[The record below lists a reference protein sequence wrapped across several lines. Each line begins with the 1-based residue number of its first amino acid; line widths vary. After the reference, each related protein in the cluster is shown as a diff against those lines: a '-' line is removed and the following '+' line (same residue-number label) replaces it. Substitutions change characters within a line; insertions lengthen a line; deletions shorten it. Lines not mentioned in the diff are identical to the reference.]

1 MTSFLTVIDV
11 YSNFWSNQVFAEWF
25 RKPTQ
30 AAIHWS
36 SSLRRASQAS
46 PRPVTWIYCP
56 TSFLP
61 TRGQSFSDDQV
72 VDFSAAGSVS
82 RQRFQRC
89 TRRLAWASREARP
102 DRRSPWPYDT
112 ASRVSTNTHVGRER
126 DCSWAQ
132 TATIGFI
139 EVHIAV
145 TRNRE
150 NVARYSRFIPNIVSR
165 QDVVNHKLGS
175 LFAITRPVWSG
186 VESIYSE
193 MPS

>member
-1 MTSFLTVIDV
+1 MSTRTFGRIKSSQNGSENLPRLRFTGH
-11 YSNFWSNQVFAEWF
+11 QVSAE
-25 RKPTQ
+25 RAKPCPDLS
-30 AAIHWS
+30 HG
-36 SSLRRASQAS
+36 
-46 PRPVTWIYCP
+46 YCP
-56 TSFLP
+56 TNFLP
-61 TRGQSFSDDQV
+61 TRGQSFSHDQV

-82 RQRFQRC
+82 RQLFQRC
-89 TRRLAWASREARP
+89 THRLAWASREARP
-102 DRRSPWPYDT
+102 ERRSPWPYDT